1 MRPPV
6 LLDLSPTRTVPFAG
20 QTMGQWLTDILE
32 EIRDLYRADQVPWVV
47 GYSGGKDST
56 LCLMLVWMALAS
68 LPPAERTKVV
78 HVISTDTGV
87 ENPVVAAWV
96 NASLDSMRRAAA
108 EQGLPIE
115 AHRLTPAVEDS
126 FWVCLI
132 GRGYAAPRPKFR
144 WCTERLK
151 IEPSNAFIRAVVA
164 AFGEVI
170 LVLGTRKAESRA
182 RARTMTRHE
191 KRRVRD
197 RLSPNGSLP
206 NSLVYSPIEDLS
218 NDEVW
223 ELLMQHP
230 NPWGHSNKD
239 LLTMYQGASP
249 DAECPLVVDSTT
261 PSCGDSRFG
270 CWTCTLVSEDKSMQ
284 AMISNDAEKEWM
296 LPLLELRNAL
306 DVDDDRELRDFRRMS
321 GRLHPFKGRLVHGAY
336 LQQAREEWLRR
347 LLEAQTWI
355 RENGPQYVR
364 DLTLITLEELR
375 AIRHEWVYVKHEI
388 EDSLPGIYQSATGEP
403 YPDPPVDS
411 ALGVNGAE
419 MVDTL
424 REVCGDDEQQFLMIR
439 ELLGV
444 ERAFRTMTRRAGLFD
459 ALEKVVSKYAFEDE
473 EDALDF
479 ALRREQHTAELRD
492 LPRSGARAAGEPQPS
507 PPPEERSPTEA
518 ETLAADLRAA
528 GLVPADTS
536 SDGP

>member
-20 QTMGQWLTDILE
+20 QTMGQWLTGILE

-56 LCLMLVWMALAS
+56 LCLMLVWMALAG

-78 HVISTDTGV
+78 HVINTDTGV

-151 IEPSNAFIRAVVA
+151 IKPSNAFIRAVVA

-191 KRRVRD
+191 RRRVRD

-206 NSLVYSPIEDLS
+206 NSLVYSPIEDLRPR
-218 NDEVW
+218 
-223 ELLMQHP
+223 H
-230 NPWGHSNKD
+230 
-239 LLTMYQGASP
+239 
-249 DAECPLVVDSTT
+249 
-261 PSCGDSRFG
+261 
-270 CWTCTLVSEDKSMQ
+270 
-284 AMISNDAEKEWM
+284 
-296 LPLLELRNAL
+296 
-306 DVDDDRELRDFRRMS
+306 RRS
-321 GRLHPFKGRLVHGAY
+321 V
-336 LQQAREEWLRR
+336 
-347 LLEAQTWI
+347 
-355 RENGPQYVR
+355 
-364 DLTLITLEELR
+364 
-375 AIRHEWVYVKHEI
+375 
-388 EDSLPGIYQSATGEP
+388 
-403 YPDPPVDS
+403 
-411 ALGVNGAE
+411 
-419 MVDTL
+419 
-424 REVCGDDEQQFLMIR
+424 
-439 ELLGV
+439 
-444 ERAFRTMTRRAGLFD
+444 
-459 ALEKVVSKYAFEDE
+459 
-473 EDALDF
+473 
-479 ALRREQHTAELRD
+479 ALRRRRRW
-492 LPRSGARAAGEPQPS
+492 PRTCVPPDWCRPTHRRMARRPEPHGVCRAAPAPGRPAGGAQAPLAAS
-507 PPPEERSPTEA
+507 LSLDPA
-518 ETLAADLRAA
+518 ETFAL
-528 GLVPADTS
+528 
-536 SDGP
+536 

>member
-1 MRPPV
+1 
-6 LLDLSPTRTVPFAG
+6 
-20 QTMGQWLTDILE
+20 MGQWLRGILD
-32 EIRDLYRADQVPWVV
+32 EIRELYRADSVPWVV

-56 LCLMLVWMALAS
+56 LCLMLVWMALAG
-68 LPPAERTKVV
+68 LPAAERTKVV

-96 NASLDSMRRAAA
+96 DASLASMRRAAA

-151 IEPSNAFIRAVVA
+151 IKPSNAFIRAVVA
-164 AFGEVI
+164 EHGETI
-170 LVLGTRKAESRA
+170 LVLGTRKAESGTRA
-182 RARTMTRHE
+182 RAMARHE
-191 KRRVRD
+191 RRRVRD
-197 RLSPNGSLP
+197 RLSPNASLP

-223 ELLMQHP
+223 SLLMQYE
-230 NPWGHSNKD
+230 NPWGHTNKD

-270 CWTCTLVSEDKSMQ
+270 CWTCTLVSQDKSMQ
-284 AMISNDAEKEWM
+284 AMISNDVEKEWM

-306 DVDDDRELRDFRRMS
+306 DVDDDRDLRDFRRMS
-321 GRLHPFKGRLVHGAY
+321 GRLHLFKGRLVHGAY

-355 RENGPQYVR
+355 RANGPQYVR
-364 DLTLITLEELR
+364 ELTLITMEELR

-388 EDSLPGIYQSATGEP
+388 EDSLPGIYEAATGEP
-403 YPDPPVDS
+403 YPDPPRETAFVD
-411 ALGVNGAE
+411 GAE
-419 MVDTL
+419 MISVL
-424 REVCGDDEQQFLMIR
+424 REVCGDDEQQFLMAR

-444 ERAFRTMTRRAGLFD
+444 ERRFRTMTRRAGLFGE
-459 ALEKVVSKYAFEDE
+459 LEKVVRKYAFEDE
-473 EDALDF
+473 EDALSF
-479 ALRREQHTAELRD
+479 ALAREERIAE
-492 LPRSGARAAGEPQPS
+492 ARGLPQPDTS
-507 PPPEERSPTEA
+507 PPDQPELAFGADADARPEA
-518 ETLAADLRAA
+518 EKLAADLRAV
-528 GLVPADTS
+528 GLVPVDRRT
-536 SDGP
+536 DEP